1 MTDEFK
7 LVKQRAR
14 GAEARRLLENTM
26 LKDAFESIEKAIIDD
41 WLRTTPPE
49 REIRE
54 ELYRSV
60 QNLGRF
66 EMVLKSFLYT
76 GEIAMKELLDIER
89 GKETKA

>member
-26 LKDAFESIEKAIIDD
+26 LKDAFASIEKSIIDD
-41 WLRTTPPE
+41 WLRTMPPE

-60 QNLGRF
+60 QNLGRI